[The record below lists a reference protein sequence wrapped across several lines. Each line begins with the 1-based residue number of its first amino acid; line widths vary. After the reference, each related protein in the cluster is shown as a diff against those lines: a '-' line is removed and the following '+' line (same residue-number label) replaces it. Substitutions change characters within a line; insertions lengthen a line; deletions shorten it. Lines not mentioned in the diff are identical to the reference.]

1 MTEIEDTIGK
11 VENLY
16 RSLTGQEAPEL
27 KAPFAP
33 IPAERDPVEHV
44 QEQMER
50 LNHLLGTAS
59 GQPTAQQQQQP
70 QGWTPLLSLWET
82 NEELLL
88 AIDLPGVNRQG
99 VEVNIQGTP
108 QGSVLI
114 VTGRRQPPTTN
125 NGGKLVPLRVEHPIG
140 VLRRVIPL
148 PLTAKTEQ
156 ITSTLQDGVLLVRIP
171 RQPQAT
177 ASNARPI
184 PIT

>member
-1 MTEIEDTIGK
+1 MIEIDDTIGK

-33 IPAERDPVEHV
+33 IPAERDPVDHV

-50 LNHLLGTAS
+50 LNQLLGTAS
-59 GQPTAQQQQQP
+59 GQPNAQQP
-70 QGWTPLLSLWET
+70 QGWTPVVSVWET

-88 AIDLPGVNRQG
+88 SIDLPGVNRQAI
-99 VEVNIQGTP
+99 EVNIQGTP
-108 QGSVLI
+108 QGNVLI
-114 VTGRRQPPTTN
+114 VTGRRQPPTTS
-125 NGGKLVPLRVEHPIG
+125 NGSKLVALRVEHAIG

-171 RQPQAT
+171 RQAQAT
-177 ASNARPI
+177 QSNARPI

>member
-1 MTEIEDTIGK
+1 MTEIDDTIGK

-50 LNHLLGTAS
+50 LNQLLGAAS
-59 GQPTAQQQQQP
+59 GQPNTQP
-70 QGWTPLLSLWET
+70 QSWQPVLSLWET
-82 NEELLL
+82 SEELLL
-88 AIDLPGVNRQG
+88 SIDLPGVTRQNI
-99 VEVNIQGTP
+99 EVNIQATP
-108 QGSVLI
+108 QANVLI
-114 VTGRRQPPTTN
+114 VTGRRVAPTTTN
-125 NGGKLVPLRVEHPIG
+125 NGGKLAPLRVEHPIG

-171 RQPQAT
+171 RQPQPT
-177 ASNARPI
+177 ASSPRSI